1 MKVMGITDPAEF
13 QRVAKDYCKEQM
25 VEMKLPAYMRIF
37 SRINKRIDV
46 KKEAFTSLRKRR
58 DMIAHVLKAAME
70 DEEIVDI
77 FKTSF
82 EAEDKDSAVSPDL
95 RYGLGMGQ
103 EEIEDDVASW
113 RRKYFALFIFVY
125 LARTSET
132 RVTLRSR
139 RRRTGPPWTCIR
151 RPCSPRTW

>member
-1 MKVMGITDPAEF
+1 MTDSHAVTAMGITDPAEF

-95 RYGLGMGQ
+95 RYGPRRNLG
-103 EEIEDDVASW
+103 
-113 RRKYFALFIFVY
+113 RRCK
-125 LARTSET
+125 LAA
-132 RVTLRSR
+132 
-139 RRRTGPPWTCIR
+139 
-151 RPCSPRTW
+151 